1 MTAVKAIQ
9 DGDILVTG
17 SQDGT
22 VCTWNVDNFT
32 LLSTVTAGVPIH
44 AMEVTEDNVFL
55 ITLQG
60 ENELHVR
67 TFITGTHLHVLKRH
81 KAKVSIFL
89 YILLRPSAGHGFF
102 YGVVIVKNGNS
113 KRLKL
118 LRRNQNLNLGLKS
131 QYSSSNRNIGRAS
144 HQSFF
149 ATKRK

>member
-81 KAKVSIFL
+81 KAKVRLSAFSI
-89 YILLRPSAGHGFF
+89 YYVLRHAF
-102 YGVVIVKNGNS
+102 YC
-113 KRLKL
+113 
-118 LRRNQNLNLGLKS
+118 
-131 QYSSSNRNIGRAS
+131 
-144 HQSFF
+144 
-149 ATKRK
+149 